1 VEKIENRIII
11 KIRRIVRSINIESK
25 KIQRSY
31 GVSVPQVLCL
41 NFIKDQPNFQ
51 SNQKEIKNY
60 LNLNASTVT
69 GIVNRLE
76 RNGYVAR
83 LPKSGDKRVSN
94 ITLTVEGQKL
104 LNNLPPLLQ
113 EELLSKLMNLPASE
127 VMQIEDTL
135 DKLINIL
142 DIHSVDASPVLITDE
157 KISE

>member
-1 VEKIENRIII
+1 VEKTENRIII

-94 ITLTVEGQKL
+94 ITLTVKGQKL

>member
-1 VEKIENRIII
+1 VEKTENRIII

>member
-1 VEKIENRIII
+1 MEKIENRIII

-94 ITLTVEGQKL
+94 ITLTVKGQKL

>member
-1 VEKIENRIII
+1 MEKIENRIII

>member
-1 VEKIENRIII
+1 MEKTENRIII

>member
-1 VEKIENRIII
+1 
-11 KIRRIVRSINIESK
+11 
-25 KIQRSY
+25 
-31 GVSVPQVLCL
+31 L